1 MISDFTLPVN
11 VVFNQA
17 IKAGKGTIE
26 IRLDSPTG
34 PIIQVLDVSNS
45 PQLKFINNTLSI
57 TSATNWLPGKT
68 YFFNFSLGSV
78 TDLLGGSSSLL
89 TQPYDFITASTS
101 STSPPI
107 SNTTVNSTALNNLL
121 PMPGNKTLTSTYI
134 KALFPEV
141 ADPNQVIQSQ
151 LGNITVLSGN
161 SGRGTII
168 TKIIPNGTDP
178 ISGAIGDVGMSL
190 TVNSSA
196 TLGFTFLSPS
206 GPGDLTGGKGFI
218 SNLIEQNLP
227 NGNLTPKES
236 DYKKSLSGELSL
248 LTSQIKSDTIS
259 STKVINLNGDPKG
272 VPISITENNQQND
285 LIALNLLGAQQ
296 APTVNTKNLNNIMVV
311 GSGMVSSASTTPAI
325 LVGDSNNQILIGSP
339 AGNNF
344 LSGGGGTDTLVGGA
358 GGYNTFMLGAQ
369 GNLTIQDF
377 LTSKDKSTNTIA
389 CNIFG
394 VNNYND
400 LLDNITNIQA
410 LNTPG
415 GGFSVTIA
423 KSLTVNLMGVPLDFP
438 FTPSMFKFS

>member
-1 MISDFTLPVN
+1 

-17 IKAGKGTIE
+17 IKAGKGSIE

-34 PIIQVLDVSNS
+34 PIVQALDVSNS

-78 TDLLGGSSSLL
+78 TDLLGNSSLSL
-89 TQPYDFITASTS
+89 TQTYDFITASTS
-101 STSPPI
+101 STSVSPI
-107 SNTTVNSTALNNLL
+107 SNTVNSTALNNLV
-121 PMPGNKTLTSTYI
+121 PMPNNKTLTSTYV

-168 TKIIPNGTDP
+168 TKIIANGVDP
-178 ISGAIGDVGMSL
+178 ISGAISDVGMSL
-190 TVNSSA
+190 TVNSPAS
-196 TLGFTFLSPS
+196 LGFTFLSPS

-227 NGNLTPKES
+227 AGNLSPKDA
-236 DYKKSLSGELSL
+236 DYKKSLNGELSML
-248 LTSQIKSDTIS
+248 SSQIKSDTIS
-259 STKVINLNGDPKG
+259 ATKVISLNGDPKG
-272 VPISITENNQQND
+272 SPISITENNQQND

-296 APTVNTKNLNNIMVV
+296 PPTVNTKNLNNIMVV
-311 GSGMVSSASTTPAI
+311 GSGTVTSASAAPVI
-325 LVGDSNNQILIGSP
+325 LVGDNNNQTLMGSN

-344 LSGGGGTDTLVGGA
+344 LSGGGGSDVLIGGT
-358 GGYNTFMLGAQ
+358 GGYNTFMLGSQ

-377 LTSKDKSTNTIA
+377 LTSKNGSTNTIA

-394 VNNYND
+394 VNNFND
-400 LLDNITNIQA
+400 LLNNISSIQLLVGPA
-410 LNTPG
+410 

-423 KSLTVNLMGVPLDFP
+423 NSLTVNLIGVPRDFP
-438 FTPSMFKFS
+438 FTPSMFKFI